1 MLDSVTGRLVGL
13 VDWAESEYLPF
24 GVCLYGLEEI
34 LGELTPSGFVYHKD
48 SGFLRELFWNE
59 LKKNIPELQEDIIEN
74 VLMARDLGI
83 LLWYGIAF
91 DDGAVDRVVQE
102 GRDVSEIQKLDEF
115 LNLGHSAALVDASS
129 MSERISKI

>member
-1 MLDSVTGRLVGL
+1 MLDSVTGRLLGL

-24 GVCLYGLEEI
+24 GVYLYGLEEI
-34 LGELTPSGFVYHKD
+34 LGELTSSGFVYHND
-48 SGFLRELFWNE
+48 SGFLRSLYWNE
-59 LKKNIPELQEDIIEN
+59 LEKHIPDLRGETKET

-102 GRDVSEIQKLDEF
+102 ERDVSEIQKLDAF
-115 LNLGHSAALVDASS
+115 LNLGHNAAQVDSS
-129 MSERISKI
+129 SISERISKI